1 MPPMAFGMAALRG
14 SGLVPRPCA
23 ALRAAGFPMTD
34 LIYLVAGAAI
44 LGAFI
49 LYTLALK
56 RI

>member
-1 MPPMAFGMAALRG
+1 MA
-14 SGLVPRPCA
+14 
-23 ALRAAGFPMTD
+23 D